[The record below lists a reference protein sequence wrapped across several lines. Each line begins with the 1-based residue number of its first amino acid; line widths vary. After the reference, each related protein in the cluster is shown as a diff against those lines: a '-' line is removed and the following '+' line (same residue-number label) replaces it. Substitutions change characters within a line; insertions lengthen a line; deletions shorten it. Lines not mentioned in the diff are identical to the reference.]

1 MRIASSLGLDDGIFC
16 RMIVTTK
23 MVLSNVIGHAA
34 ELHYEKD
41 LIKRGVSFRKAPTD
55 VYYDYTVEGKRD
67 QVKRFESAA
76 TNIKS
81 LAANL
86 TKTHGDRTGEGGFY
100 KRGSFDR
107 LVLLDVGFC
116 KTYIIDEKDIPSNS
130 KYKDRLSGK
139 FKLER
144 NLDKSLEF
152 EISFLNAMKI
162 ANEGFPKAI
171 EALREKYKYTYTD
184 LLRRICDLN
193 LKEID
198 GLFTAE
204 NFRLVVG
211 AKGFAAE
218 EHFNVLLDRNK
229 IPYEQVKDMYSKWD
243 HLVNKKIRVQV
254 KTIHGR
260 STDDTYYGFK
270 THKSHGSGVSE
281 LYKKDEFDIL
291 ALFVG
296 FEIDLE
302 NDVYIPKSSKNEF
315 ILIPA
320 KDLEEH
326 PKYPGYLKR
335 VTKVKRTK
343 YRVNDLSLL
352 R

>member
-1 MRIASSLGLDDGIFC
+1 MKIASSLGLSDEVFC

-23 MVLSNVIGHAA
+23 MLLSNVIGHAA

-41 LIKRGVSFRKAPTD
+41 LIKNKISYIKAPTD
-55 VYYDYTVEGKRD
+55 VYYDYTVGKFRD
-67 QVKRFESAA
+67 QVKRFESAS
-76 TNIKS
+76 TNKEF

-86 TKTHGDRTGEGGFY
+86 TKTHGDRIGEGGFY

-107 LVLLDVGFC
+107 LVLLDVGFS
-116 KTYIIDEKDIPSNS
+116 KTFIIDEEEIPKN
-130 KYKDRLSGK
+130 KKFDDRLPGK
-139 FKLER
+139 FKIKR
-144 NLDKSLEF
+144 DLDEKLEF
-152 EISFLNAMKI
+152 EIKFLNAMKI
-162 ANEGFPKAI
+162 ANKGFPKAI
-171 EALREKYKYTYTD
+171 DALRKEAGFSYAQ
-184 LLRRICDLN
+184 LLTKICDLS
-193 LKEID
+193 LSEID
-198 GLFTAE
+198 SLFSSE

-218 EHFNVLLDRNK
+218 EHFNVLLDENN
-229 IPYEQVKDMYSKWD
+229 IEYEQIKDMYSKWD

-260 STDDTYYGFK
+260 STDSDYYGFK

-281 LYKKDEFDIL
+281 LYKNNEFDVL

-296 FEIDLE
+296 FDIDTDEDL
-302 NDVYIPKSSKNEF
+302 YIPKNSKNEF

-320 KDLEEH
+320 SDLEDH

-335 VTKVKRTK
+335 VTKVRRDK
-343 YRVNDLSLL
+343 YKINDLSLL
-352 R
+352 K

>member
-1 MRIASSLGLDDGIFC
+1 MKIASSLGLNDEVFC
-16 RMIVTTK
+16 RMIITTK
-23 MVLSNVIGHAA
+23 MLLSNVMGHAA
-34 ELHYEKD
+34 ELHYEKN
-41 LIKRGVSFRKAPTD
+41 LPKNKTHYEKAPTD
-55 VYYDYTVEGKRD
+55 VYYDYLVGNKRD
-67 QVKRFESAA
+67 QVKRFESEA
-76 TNIKS
+76 TNIKT

-86 TKTHGDRTGEGGFY
+86 TKTHGDRIGKGGFY

-116 KTYIIDEKDIPSNS
+116 KTYIIDEKDIPSNT
-130 KYKDRLSGK
+130 KFADRLPGK

-144 NLDKSLEF
+144 KLNEKMKF
-152 EISFLNAMKI
+152 EIDFLNTMKI
-162 ANEGFPKAI
+162 ANKEFVRSI
-171 EALREKYKYTYTD
+171 ESLREKYKYTYIE
-184 LLRRICDLN
+184 LLCKICDLN

-198 GLFTAE
+198 SLFTSD

-218 EHFNVLLDRNK
+218 EHFNVLLDKNK

-243 HLVNKKIRVQV
+243 HIIRKKIKVQV

-260 STDDTYYGFK
+260 STNDIYYGFK

-281 LYKKDEFDIL
+281 LYKKDDFDIL

-296 FEIDLE
+296 FEVDSK
-302 NDVYIPKSSKNEF
+302 NNFYIPKSTKNEF
-315 ILIPA
+315 ILIPK

-326 PKYPGYLKR
+326 PEYPGYLKR
-335 VTKVKRTK
+335 VTKVKRSTYK
-343 YRVNDLSLL
+343 INDLSLL
-352 R
+352 K